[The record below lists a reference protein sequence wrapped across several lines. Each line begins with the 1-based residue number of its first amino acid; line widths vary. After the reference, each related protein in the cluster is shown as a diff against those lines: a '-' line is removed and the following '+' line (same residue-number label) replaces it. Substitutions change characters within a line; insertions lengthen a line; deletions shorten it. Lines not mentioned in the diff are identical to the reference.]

1 RRNTSAL
8 QRLSAFFYNRLQA
21 METIRLFDQVSAQ
34 SQKLEHASQ
43 AFRIHTMEVL
53 RLAFLSSAVLEFFTA
68 LSIALTAV
76 YLGFSYL
83 GELDFGHY
91 GAPISLFT
99 GLLLLLLA
107 PEFYQPL
114 RELGTFYHAKAQAL
128 GAAVAIVE
136 FFTQADDLI
145 KKNEALRQTTAAKEA
160 IAQGAITLQARE
172 LIVLSPEGTPLVGPL
187 NFSIKAGEHV
197 AIIGQSGSGK
207 TSLFNALL
215 GFLPYQG
222 SLTINGVELT
232 ECELASWRQQISWVR
247 QNPQLFH
254 GTVRENIL
262 LGAPHIADQ
271 QLAPI
276 LLFSH
281 IDEFID
287 KLPGGLDYV
296 IGDRASGLSVGQAQR
311 IALARALLQNGQCWL
326 LDEPTSSLDASSEQ
340 QINHSLQHATQGRT
354 MLLITHK
361 LDPSATY
368 DQILHLHQ
376 GVLLNHIQPVEF
388 F

>member
-1 RRNTSAL
+1 
-8 QRLSAFFYNRLQA
+8 
-21 METIRLFDQVSAQ
+21 
-34 SQKLEHASQ
+34 QKLEEASQ

-83 GELDFGHY
+83 GELNFGHY
-91 GAPISLFT
+91 GVPITLFT

-128 GAAVAIVE
+128 GAAVALVE
-136 FFTQADDLI
+136 FFTQADDLL
-145 KKNEALRQTTAAKEA
+145 KNNTSTAQKQAKVSLMQGS
-160 IAQGAITLQARE
+160 IALQAKD
-172 LIVLSPEGTPLVGPL
+172 LFVLSADGAPLVGPL

-222 SLTINGVELT
+222 SLTINGVELS
-232 ECELASWRQQISWVR
+232 ECELASWRKQISWVK

-262 LGAPHIADQ
+262 LGAPHITDQ
-271 QLAPI
+271 QLTPI

-281 IDEFID
+281 VDEFID

-296 IGDRASGLSVGQAQR
+296 IGDRACGLSVGQAQR
-311 IALARALLQNGQCWL
+311 IALARALLLNGQCWL
-326 LDEPTSSLDASSEQ
+326 LDEPTSSLDADSEQ

-361 LDPSATY
+361 LDPNASY

-376 GVLLNHIQPVEF
+376 GVLLNHVQPVEF